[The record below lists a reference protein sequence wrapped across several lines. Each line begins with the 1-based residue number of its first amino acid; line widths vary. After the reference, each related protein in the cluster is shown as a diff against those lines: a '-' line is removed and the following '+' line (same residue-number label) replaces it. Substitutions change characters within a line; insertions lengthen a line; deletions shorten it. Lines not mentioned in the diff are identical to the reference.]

1 MVHYMTPGTYAIGSV
16 TVEPYGVK
24 LPEGTKLV
32 LTVGEDKYEYS
43 PSKGVDSGTVV
54 YMLETWL
61 NEMGY
66 RTIHTKTTEFI
77 IAKKPG
83 TEGNKV
89 NLSITFDGPLNMSV
103 NAFYGGSDFDFYKT
117 KDSLSVASVDRLTL
131 SNDEF
136 REYCKDLEGQVKK
149 LGLKVKRLQ
158 SVSQTATI
166 TEYPVKTII
175 RDSIIPGKTDTL
187 RCINFQNAYLTL
199 SGCFE
204 SSHFNG
210 LVENRDTIIQVIHRV
225 PHRFWF
231 IRWGTKAI
239 RQEIISQNP
248 YSRISY
254 TEYIELKK

>member
-1 MVHYMTPGTYAIGSV
+1 MKRYLII
-16 TVEPYGVK
+16 
-24 LPEGTKLV
+24 LLV
-32 LTVGEDKYEYS
+32 ILLTV
-43 PSKGVDSGTVV
+43 
-54 YMLETWL
+54 MLISVRCCQS
-61 NEMGY
+61 Y
-66 RTIHTKTTEFI
+66 RRERDRLADNQRT
-77 IAKKPG
+77 
-83 TEGNKV
+83 
-89 NLSITFDGPLNMSV
+89 LMSRI
-103 NAFYGGSDFDFYKT
+103 DFYKT

-210 LVENRDTIIQVIHRV
+210 LVENRDTIIQVVHRV

-239 RQEIISQNP
+239 RQEVISRNP
-248 YSRISY
+248 YSRITY

>member
-1 MVHYMTPGTYAIGSV
+1 MKRYLII
-16 TVEPYGVK
+16 
-24 LPEGTKLV
+24 LLV
-32 LTVGEDKYEYS
+32 ALLTV
-43 PSKGVDSGTVV
+43 
-54 YMLETWL
+54 MLISVRCCQS
-61 NEMGY
+61 Y
-66 RTIHTKTTEFI
+66 RRERDRLADNQRT
-77 IAKKPG
+77 
-83 TEGNKV
+83 
-89 NLSITFDGPLNMSV
+89 LMSRI
-103 NAFYGGSDFDFYKT
+103 DFYKT
-117 KDSLSVASVDRLTL
+117 KDSLSAASVERLTL

-136 REYCKDLEGQVKK
+136 REYCKDLESQVKK

-210 LVENRDTIIQVIHRV
+210 LVENRDTIIQVVHRV

-239 RQEIISQNP
+239 RQEVISRNP
-248 YSRISY
+248 YSRITY

>member
-1 MVHYMTPGTYAIGSV
+1 
-16 TVEPYGVK
+16 
-24 LPEGTKLV
+24 
-32 LTVGEDKYEYS
+32 
-43 PSKGVDSGTVV
+43 
-54 YMLETWL
+54 
-61 NEMGY
+61 
-66 RTIHTKTTEFI
+66 
-77 IAKKPG
+77 
-83 TEGNKV
+83 
-89 NLSITFDGPLNMSV
+89 MSRI
-103 NAFYGGSDFDFYKT
+103 DFYKT

-158 SVSQTATI
+158 SVSQTATV

-210 LVENRDTIIQVIHRV
+210 LVENRDTIIQVVHRV

-239 RQEIISQNP
+239 RQEVISRNP
-248 YSRISY
+248 YSRITY

>member
-1 MVHYMTPGTYAIGSV
+1 MKRYLII
-16 TVEPYGVK
+16 
-24 LPEGTKLV
+24 LLV
-32 LTVGEDKYEYS
+32 ALLTV
-43 PSKGVDSGTVV
+43 
-54 YMLETWL
+54 MLISVRCCQS
-61 NEMGY
+61 Y
-66 RTIHTKTTEFI
+66 RRERDRLADNQRT
-77 IAKKPG
+77 
-83 TEGNKV
+83 
-89 NLSITFDGPLNMSV
+89 LMSRI
-103 NAFYGGSDFDFYKT
+103 DFYKT
-117 KDSLSVASVDRLTL
+117 KDSLSAASVERLTL

-210 LVENRDTIIQVIHRV
+210 LVENRDTIIQVVHRV

-239 RQEIISQNP
+239 RQEVISRNP
-248 YSRISY
+248 YSRITY